1 MLGAAPGCGMIAMAV
16 TNQKSG
22 GKGRLSTF
30 LIGIFMAILLFSL
43 GWFMEL
49 IPLAA
54 LIAVMFTVCFGT
66 IKWPTLYKMHTY
78 PIKDTV
84 IMLMTAIVVVA
95 TENLAYGVIFGMIL
109 YGFVCLGKRF
119 LNRTWLII
127 TSFILAAASAAVCW
141 ISWGTVVAFGV
152 AAIGMCLASIAR
164 NEFDT
169 KEKQIPATIAI
180 VVCGLVAA
188 CSLAF
193 IIVGSCIPDTF
204 PWFSLSYLG
213 H

>member
-1 MLGAAPGCGMIAMAV
+1 MTD
-16 TNQKSG
+16 TNNGQNGSD
-22 GKGRLSTF
+22 
-30 LIGIFMAILLFSL
+30 
-43 GWFMEL
+43 
-49 IPLAA
+49 
-54 LIAVMFTVCFGT
+54 V
-66 IKWPTLYKMHTY
+66 YK
-78 PIKDTV
+78 
-84 IMLMTAIVVVA
+84 
-95 TENLAYGVIFGMIL
+95 
-109 YGFVCLGKRF
+109 RQ
-119 LNRTWLII
+119 
-127 TSFILAAASAAVCW
+127 
-141 ISWGTVVAFGV
+141 
-152 AAIGMCLASIAR
+152 GMCLASIAR

>member
-1 MLGAAPGCGMIAMAV
+1 
-16 TNQKSG
+16 
-22 GKGRLSTF
+22 
-30 LIGIFMAILLFSL
+30 
-43 GWFMEL
+43 
-49 IPLAA
+49 
-54 LIAVMFTVCFGT
+54 
-66 IKWPTLYKMHTY
+66 
-78 PIKDTV
+78 
-84 IMLMTAIVVVA
+84 
-95 TENLAYGVIFGMIL
+95 MIL